1 VRCLLPRSFAA
12 RQLERLHVVG
22 ASAVQ
27 VSNSSGGLVLD
38 ECGIVE
44 TSARVVSGNVEVVV
58 ADLRALVRFHL
69 SNEAVVLRFAGSGE
83 SRGGNG
89 GQSEEGREVV
99 HVGRLFGREGMSTT
113 MYAAIVIAD

>member
-22 ASAVQ
+22 ASAIQ
-27 VSNSSGGLVLD
+27 ISNSCAGLVLD

-44 TSARVVSGNVEVVV
+44 TSARMVGGNVEVVV
-58 ADLRALVRFHL
+58 ADFCALVRLQL
-69 SNEAVVLRFAGSGE
+69 SHETVVLRFGRSCE
-83 SRGGNG
+83 RCGGNG

-99 HVGRLFGREGMSTT
+99 HVGRLLGREGMSTT